1 MGEDKEST
9 TEGVEESSSEGLIK
23 ERRTLRLQSHLLR
36 TLTVTCLNLIA
47 FTNLVNLDFAF
58 FAFIFVL

>member
-9 TEGVEESSSEGLIK
+9 MEGVEQSSSDGLIK
-23 ERRTLRLQSHLLR
+23 ERRTLRLPRHLLR

-47 FTNLVNLDFAF
+47 FTNLVNSDFVF
-58 FAFIFVL
+58 FAFNFVL